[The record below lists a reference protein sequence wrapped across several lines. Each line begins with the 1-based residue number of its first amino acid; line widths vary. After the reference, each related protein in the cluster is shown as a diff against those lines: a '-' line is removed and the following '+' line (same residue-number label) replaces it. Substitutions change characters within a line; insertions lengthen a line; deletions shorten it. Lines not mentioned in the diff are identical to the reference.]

1 MVAKR
6 IIPCLDVKDGRTVKG
21 INFVGLQDVGDAVE
35 LGAEYARQGAD
46 ELVYLDI
53 SATVEGRGT
62 FVNLVQRI
70 SERIN
75 IPFTVGGG
83 ISSIDDAAR
92 LLDAGA
98 DKISINSA
106 AVRYPSL
113 IDQIA
118 GKYGSQFV
126 VLAVDAKRVSLP
138 EDSAGGEVP
147 AGEGSR
153 RADSWLITTHGGR
166 QMTDV
171 ELFSWV
177 REGQERGA
185 GEILL
190 TSMDHD
196 GTKAGYPCDLFARL
210 SEILTIPII
219 ASGGAGSAEDIAA
232 VLSEGRADAA
242 LAASI
247 FHYGEMTVGELKSRL
262 RELDIPVRF

>member
-21 INFVGLQDVGDAVE
+21 VNFVGLRDVGDAVE
-35 LGAEYARQGAD
+35 LGEMYARQGAD

-62 FVNLVQRI
+62 FVNLVRRI

-83 ISSIDDAAR
+83 ISSLDDAAR

-106 AVRYPSL
+106 AVRQPLL

-126 VLAVDAKRVSLP
+126 VLAIDAKSVGDR
-138 EDSAGGEVP
+138 
-147 AGEGSR
+147 
-153 RADSWLITTHGGR
+153 WLITTHGGR
-166 QMTDV
+166 QLTEK
-171 ELFSWV
+171 ELFAWAV
-177 REGQERGA
+177 EGQERGA

-196 GTKAGYPCDLFARL
+196 GTKAGYPCKLFARL
-210 SEILTIPII
+210 SEKLSIPII

-232 VLSEGRADAA
+232 VLSDGRADAA

-247 FHYGEMTVGELKSRL
+247 FHFGEMTVGQLKSQLRDMNINVRL
-262 RELDIPVRF
+262 

>member
-21 INFVGLQDVGDAVE
+21 VNFVGLRDVGDAVE

-62 FVNLVQRI
+62 FVNLVRRI

-83 ISSIDDAAR
+83 ISSLDDAAR

-106 AVRYPSL
+106 AVRNPSL
-113 IDQIA
+113 IDEIA

-126 VLAVDAKRVSLP
+126 VLAVDAKKVSG
-138 EDSAGGEVP
+138 AG
-147 AGEGSR
+147 
-153 RADSWLITTHGGR
+153 ADERWQITTHGGR
-166 QMTDV
+166 QMTDI

-210 SEILTIPII
+210 SEVLTIPII

-247 FHYGEMTVGELKSRL
+247 FHYGEMTVGQLKSRL
-262 RELDIPVRF
+262 CELNIPVRI

>member
-21 INFVGLQDVGDAVE
+21 VNFVGLQDVGDAVE

-83 ISSIDDAAR
+83 ISSLDDAAR

-106 AVRYPSL
+106 AVRNPSL

-126 VLAVDAKRVSLP
+126 VLAVDAKRVSGAG
-138 EDSAGGEVP
+138 SAGVSDTWSGD
-147 AGEGSR
+147 R
-153 RADSWLITTHGGR
+153 WLITTHGGR

-247 FHYGEMTVGELKSRL
+247 FHYGEMTVGQLKSRL
-262 RELDIPVRF
+262 RELDIPVRI

>member
-21 INFVGLQDVGDAVE
+21 VNFVGLRDVGDAVE
-35 LGAEYARQGAD
+35 LGEMYARQGAD

-62 FVNLVQRI
+62 FVNLVRRI

-83 ISSIDDAAR
+83 ISSLEDAAR

-98 DKISINSA
+98 DKISVNSA
-106 AVRYPSL
+106 AVRNPRL
-113 IDQIA
+113 IDEIA

-126 VLAVDAKRVSLP
+126 VLAIDAKSVGDR
-138 EDSAGGEVP
+138 
-147 AGEGSR
+147 
-153 RADSWLITTHGGR
+153 WLITTHGGR
-166 QMTDV
+166 QLTER
-171 ELFSWV
+171 ELFAWAL
-177 REGQERGA
+177 EGQARGA

-196 GTKAGYPCDLFARL
+196 GTKSGYPCELFARL
-210 SEILTIPII
+210 SDHLSIPII

-232 VLSEGRADAA
+232 VLSDGRADAA

-247 FHYGEMTVGELKSRL
+247 FHFGEMTVGQLKSRL
-262 RELDIPVRF
+262 HEMNIHVRI